1 MIQVLNLG
9 ERTFHVSEGVLRQK
23 ETILLPDKEAKRL
36 AEMYKDEIKLLGG
49 VEEKKEEKK
58 ITTKT
63 TKKSKK

>member
-23 ETILLPDKEAKRL
+23 ETILLPEHEAKRL
-36 AEMYKDEIKLLGG
+36 AEMFKEEIKLLGG

-58 ITTKT
+58 TIKQA
-63 TKKSKK
+63 KKSKK